1 MKKYLL
7 LILISVA
14 IITFVGCSDNSK
26 KSDDNIKTSS
36 EINKN
41 NTDNIN
47 NVNPSLSS
55 DKNIKKSKLLTIED
69 IPKEQFEYLNINY
82 NIGNMHSFFNFQNST
97 RSGNTVYLD
106 NHFNRTRQSTRLLY
120 MYNNNFIEDNFKSNI
135 DICQYGGIEEFDT
148 SYKISN
154 IRANVT
160 FKGYM
165 ENSPITIIDNYIF
178 GYDIS
183 DITVKAFIKKNDD
196 KNTYDIIIDPLS
208 LKGIPV
214 YHTDDKFTTFDIN
227 KFKIKAD
234 TLQLTGSIDVDSI
247 SNEDKDS
254 FNFINSEYVYASIS
268 INKISI
274 NYITDSNG
282 PRYENKALIKSCT
295 PIDVDIEDVC
305 NGNVIPDLIA
315 SKTDKNMQNI
325 YDIMINNIDSIY
337 DDKVVGISLLD
348 LDFDTKPEL
357 LVTRKKELVS
367 DNSLPA
373 YHDVDIYKF
382 DVDKLK
388 FIDTL
393 NIFSYYSINDGVSEI
408 LGLKTLEDGTNR
420 WYTISY
426 IDKVSGLIK
435 PVHYLFSLENDS
447 LQFTEVFRIEVPDN
461 KQENSTEDIDTD
473 EKYEDNNYNYYYY
486 GDLINFDVIEEP
498 DKETGENKKYYSWNG
513 FKDEYRKCGVFNQLR
528 YDFCY
533 NMKGYDML
541 DDEFFT
547 GNIRNGEKKL
557 LDKCALLNKFVT
569 LIDNYYV
576 NGSSSNLIE
585 MYFGFGNSF

>member
-36 EINKN
+36 ELNKN
-41 NTDNIN
+41 KTDNITN
-47 NVNPSLSS
+47 DENEKNIQ
-55 DKNIKKSKLLTIED
+55 NIKKSKLLTIED
-69 IPKEQFEYLNINY
+69 MPKEQFEYLNINY
-82 NIGNMHSFFNFQNST
+82 NIGNMHSFFSFQNCT
-97 RSGNTVYLD
+97 RSDNTVYLD
-106 NHFNRTRQSTRLLY
+106 NNRNCTRQSTRLLY
-120 MYNNNFIEDNFKSNI
+120 LCDNNFIEDNFKSSI
-135 DICQYGGIEEFDT
+135 DICQYNDIEVFDT
-148 SYKISN
+148 PYEISN
-154 IRANVT
+154 IRTNVT
-160 FKGYM
+160 FKRYM
-165 ENSPITIIDNYIF
+165 ENSSITIVDNYIF

-183 DITVKAFIKKNDD
+183 DITVNSFIKRNDD
-196 KNTYDIIIDPLS
+196 KNTYDIIIDPSS

-234 TLQLTGSIDVDSI
+234 TLQLTGSIDDNV

-254 FNFINSEYVYASIS
+254 FNLINSEYVYASIS
-268 INKISI
+268 INKMSI

-305 NGNVIPDLIA
+305 KGNVIPELIA

-337 DDKVVGISLLD
+337 GDKVVGISLLD

-357 LVTRKKELVS
+357 LVTRKKELVGDS
-367 DNSLPA
+367 SLSE

-382 DVDKLK
+382 DEDKLK

-393 NIFSYYSINDGVSEI
+393 NIFSYYSINDTASEK
-408 LGLKTLEDGTNR
+408 LGLKTLDDGTNR

-426 IDKVSGLIK
+426 IDKLSGLIK
-435 PVHYLFSLENDS
+435 PVHYLFSLKNDS
-447 LQFTEVFRIEVPDN
+447 LQFTEVFRIEVPDKN
-461 KQENSTEDIDTD
+461 QENSTEDINTD
-473 EKYEDNNYNYYYY
+473 EEYEDNNYNYYYY
-486 GDLINFDVIEEP
+486 RDLINFDVIEEP

-513 FKDEYRKCGVFNQLR
+513 FKDEYRKCGVFNQFR
-528 YDFCY
+528 YDFCH
-533 NMKGYDML
+533 NMKGYNML
-541 DDEFFT
+541 DNEFFT
-547 GNIRNGEKKL
+547 GNNGDKKL
-557 LDKCALLNKFVT
+557 LDRRLLLNKFVT
-569 LIDNYYV
+569 LIDNYYI
-576 NGSSSNLIE
+576 NGSSSELTE

>member
-7 LILISVA
+7 LILISIA
-14 IITFVGCSDNSK
+14 IITLVGCSDNSK

-36 EINKN
+36 DLSKN
-41 NTDNIN
+41 NIDNITN
-47 NVNPSLSS
+47 DENE
-55 DKNIKKSKLLTIED
+55 KNIQNGDKPKLLTIDD
-69 IPKEQFEYLNINY
+69 IPKEQFEHLNINY
-82 NIGNMHSFFNFQNST
+82 SIGNMHSFFNFQNCT
-97 RSGNTVYLD
+97 KSGNTVYLD
-106 NHFNRTRQSTRLLY
+106 NQYNYTRQSTGLLY
-120 MYNNNFIEDNFKSNI
+120 MYNNNFIENNLKSSI
-135 DICQYGGIEEFDT
+135 DICQYGQIAEFDT
-148 SYKISN
+148 PYEISN
-154 IRANVT
+154 IQTNVT
-160 FKGYM
+160 FKGYI

-183 DITVKAFIKKNDD
+183 DITVKAFIKRNDD

-214 YHTDDKFTTFDIN
+214 YHTADKFTTFDIN
-227 KFKIKAD
+227 KFKIESD
-234 TLQLTGSIDVDSI
+234 TLQLTGSIDVDNI
-247 SNEDKDS
+247 SQEDKDS

-268 INKISI
+268 INKMSV

-295 PIDVDIEDVC
+295 PIDVDIEDIC
-305 NGNVIPDLIA
+305 KGNVVPELIA

-357 LVTRKKELVS
+357 LVTRKKELAS
-367 DNSLPA
+367 DSSLPS

-393 NIFSYYSINDGVSEI
+393 NIFSYSSLNDGVSEI
-408 LGLKTLEDGTNR
+408 LGLKTLDDGTNR

-426 IDKVSGLIK
+426 IDKMSGLIK

-447 LQFTEVFRIEVPDN
+447 LQFTEVFRIEAPDKN
-461 KQENSTEDIDTD
+461 QENSTEEIDTD

-513 FKDEYRKCGVFNQLR
+513 FKDEYRKCEVFNQFR
-528 YDFCY
+528 DDFCN
-533 NMKGYDML
+533 NMKGYYML
-541 DDEFFT
+541 DNEFFT
-547 GNIRNGEKKL
+547 GNMENDEKKL
-557 LDKCALLNKFVT
+557 LDKRTLLNKFVT
-569 LIDNYYV
+569 LIDNYYL
-576 NGSSSNLIE
+576 NGSSSELTE